1 MKELVKLVTE
11 EGTQQEVQT
20 MISAYLAEDIL
31 ALDQA
36 MTNSGMMAD
45 YRSILLEERNNN
57 WGPQMEEAMKAKS
70 IFMVVGAVHLG
81 GDYDVI
87 SLLCKAGYSVEP
99 NH

>member
-57 WGPQMEEAMKAKS
+57 
-70 IFMVVGAVHLG
+70 
-81 GDYDVI
+81 
-87 SLLCKAGYSVEP
+87 
-99 NH
+99 